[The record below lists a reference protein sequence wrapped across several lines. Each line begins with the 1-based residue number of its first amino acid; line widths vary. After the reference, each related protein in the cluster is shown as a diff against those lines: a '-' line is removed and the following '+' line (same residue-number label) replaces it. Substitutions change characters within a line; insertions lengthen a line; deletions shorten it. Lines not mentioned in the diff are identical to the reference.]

1 MNKDHLMPLWI
12 AGGAVLFV
20 SSLLPLCG
28 SIVDLV
34 QSVIN
39 VKINRMSME
48 LELDK
53 AEHEA
58 AAEKIAPSPA
68 ITQAIG
74 FSLPS
79 EPEYE
84 EEYEW
89 AVDLNIATKSH
100 VCVVTISQIVINM

>member
-1 MNKDHLMPLWI
+1 MKKLHMTMNDLWI

-34 QSVIN
+34 QSAIN
-39 VKINRMSME
+39 VKINRMSLE

-53 AEHEA
+53 AEHKA

-79 EPEYE
+79 EPDDG
-84 EEYEW
+84 EEYE
-89 AVDLNIATKSH
+89 
-100 VCVVTISQIVINM
+100 

>member
-1 MNKDHLMPLWI
+1 MNKDHLTPLWI

-34 QSVIN
+34 QLAIN

-53 AEHEA
+53 AEHEV
-58 AAEKIAPSPA
+58 AAEKIQPSSA

-74 FSLPS
+74 FSVPS

-84 EEYEW
+84 EEYE
-89 AVDLNIATKSH
+89 
-100 VCVVTISQIVINM
+100 

>member
-1 MNKDHLMPLWI
+1 MPNKKHDFSHLWI

-20 SSLLPLCG
+20 SAAMPL
-28 SIVDLV
+28 ID
-34 QSVIN
+34 SVVTWISSAIN
-39 VKINRMSME
+39 AHINRMQID

-53 AEHEA
+53 REAQA
-58 AAEKIAPSPA
+58 AAETIKPSPA

-84 EEYEW
+84 EEYE
-89 AVDLNIATKSH
+89 
-100 VCVVTISQIVINM
+100 

>member
-1 MNKDHLMPLWI
+1 MNKDHLTPLWI

-34 QSVIN
+34 QSSIN

-53 AEHEA
+53 RENEA
-58 AAEKIAPSPA
+58 AAEKINPSPQ

-74 FSLPS
+74 FAMP

-84 EEYEW
+84 EDYE
-89 AVDLNIATKSH
+89 
-100 VCVVTISQIVINM
+100 

>member
-1 MNKDHLMPLWI
+1 MNKDHLTPLWI

-34 QSVIN
+34 QSAIN
-39 VKINRMSME
+39 VKINQMSME

-58 AAEKIAPSPA
+58 AAEKIAPNPS

-74 FSLPS
+74 FHVDSGS
-79 EPEYE
+79 DDE
-84 EEYEW
+84 EEYE
-89 AVDLNIATKSH
+89 
-100 VCVVTISQIVINM
+100 